1 MTRDTGDRSLDDR
14 TLGNLVLDTLEGRV
28 EELSALVHQLHADMT
43 AGFQQV
49 RGEMATGLD
58 RVNGRVDQVNGGVDR
73 LHADTTAGF
82 QQVNGRIDR
91 LILATW
97 TIGGGMAEA
106 LVGVMVTLIVRG
118 G

>member
-1 MTRDTGDRSLDDR
+1 MTQDTGDRTLDDR
-14 TLGNLVLDTLEGRV
+14 TLGNLEGRV
-28 EELSALVHQLHADMT
+28 EELSTLVHQLHADMT

-49 RGEMATGLD
+49 
-58 RVNGRVDQVNGGVDR
+58 NGRVDQ

-82 QQVNGRIDR
+82 QQVNGRVDQVNGRVDRLSGRLDR

-97 TIGGGMAEA
+97 TVGGGMAAA

-118 G
+118 V